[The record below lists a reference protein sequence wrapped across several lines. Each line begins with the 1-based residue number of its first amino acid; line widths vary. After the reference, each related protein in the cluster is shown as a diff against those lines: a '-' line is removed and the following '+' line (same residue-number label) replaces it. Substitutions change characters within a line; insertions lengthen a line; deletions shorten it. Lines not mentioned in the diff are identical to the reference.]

1 MLQYYLVTDR
11 IFLFIRRS
19 AQFAGLNCKVLTK
32 FRAAYNHHMKKLLL
46 LCLTLGYCVF
56 LQAQSS
62 RKLHFKS
69 ILVDTHNDILTTAI
83 DEKVSFDQHLKG
95 KTHSD
100 LDRFKE
106 GGVDVEIFSVWS
118 DGSYGPGKG
127 FKHANRQIDTLYAV
141 IKRNPDKITLVTNPS
156 ELKKAVRQHKL
167 AAMIGVEGGHMIEDR
182 IDYLDSLF
190 KRGTRYMTLT
200 WNNSTSWA
208 TSAMDETPGS
218 RQQFGA
224 DSATKDIKERKKGL
238 NDLGKQIVRRM
249 NELGMMVDL
258 SHVGEQ
264 TFWDAINTTTKP
276 VIVSHSCV
284 YSICPVFR
292 NLKDDQIKAVAK
304 NGGVIHLNFFSGF
317 VDSAFMTRNQAFA
330 QKHKAERDSIRNT
343 VTDPYFADNY
353 LFQKYAEEVKSLRP
367 PLSLLM
373 DHLDYIVKLV
383 GVDHVGL
390 GSDFDGI
397 NSAPQQLDDV
407 TCFPLITEELVK
419 RGYSKKAIRKI
430 LGENFIRV
438 FKANT
443 VQ

>member
-1 MLQYYLVTDR
+1 
-11 IFLFIRRS
+11 
-19 AQFAGLNCKVLTK
+19 VLPK
-32 FRAAYNHHMKKLLL
+32 FKAAYTHRMKKLLL
-46 LCLTLGYCVF
+46 PSLLLLCHCCLL
-56 LQAQSS
+56 AQSA

-69 ILVDTHNDILTTAI
+69 VLVDTHNDILTTAI
-83 DEKVSFDQHLKG
+83 DDKVSFDQALKG

-100 LDRFKE
+100 LARFKE
-106 GGVDVEIFSVWS
+106 GGVDVEIFSVWC

-127 FKHANRQIDTLYAV
+127 FNHANRQIDTLYAV
-141 IKRNPDKITLVTNPS
+141 IKRNPDKIALVTTPAQ
-156 ELKKAVRQHKL
+156 LMKAVKQQKL

-182 IDYLDSLF
+182 LDYLDSLF
-190 KRGTRYMTLT
+190 KRGVRYMTLT

-224 DSATKDIKERKKGL
+224 DDATQDTKERKKGL

-264 TFWDAINTTTKP
+264 TFWDAINTSTKP
-276 VIVSHSCV
+276 ILVSHSCV

-317 VDSAFMTRNQAFA
+317 LDSNFMARNRAFA
-330 QKHKAERDSIRNT
+330 QKHKAERDSIRST

-353 LFQKYAEEVKSLRP
+353 LYQKYADEVKSLRP
-367 PLSLLM
+367 PLSLLI

-383 GVDHVGL
+383 GVDYVGL

-397 NSAPQQLDDV
+397 NSSPQQLDDV
-407 TCFPLITEELVK
+407 TSFPLITEELVK
-419 RGYSKKAIRKI
+419 RGYSEKAIRKI

-443 VQ
+443 AN